1 MKRGPSSERRGETQA
16 SRRSGTSGARAR
28 FDVPVVLIV
37 DDSEDNRELFAMCLE
52 RLGYRI
58 ELAVDGLDGLERARA
73 TLPSVILMDL
83 AMPNMDGFEAT
94 RQIRMDPKLASSV
107 HIIAVTAFSD
117 ALNTQRALSAGCN
130 AILAKPC
137 PPDVLSACVQSAVQA
152 VVARARDV
160 G

>member
-1 MKRGPSSERRGETQA
+1 MSSG
-16 SRRSGTSGARAR
+16 SRPR

-58 ELAVDGLDGLERARA
+58 ELAVDGVDGLERARS
-73 TLPSVILMDL
+73 TFPDVILMDL

-94 RQIRMDPKLASSV
+94 RQIRQDPDLRST

-117 ALNTQRALSAGCN
+117 LVNTQRALAAGCN

-137 PPDVLSACVQSAVQA
+137 PPDVLTACVENAVEGSRA
-152 VVARARDV
+152 RGRARDA

>member
-1 MKRGPSSERRGETQA
+1 M
-16 SRRSGTSGARAR
+16 
-28 FDVPVVLIV
+28 PVVLIV

-58 ELAVDGLDGLERARA
+58 ELAVDGLDGLERARS
-73 TLPSVILMDL
+73 TSPSVILMDL
-83 AMPNMDGFEAT
+83 AMPRMDGFEAT
-94 RQIRMDPKLASSV
+94 RQIRMDPELSSI

-117 ALNTQRALSAGCN
+117 AVNTQRALAAGCN

-137 PPDVLSACVQSAVQA
+137 PPDVLTACVENAVNA
-152 VVARARDV
+152 ARARTRARET

>member
-1 MKRGPSSERRGETQA
+1 
-16 SRRSGTSGARAR
+16 
-28 FDVPVVLIV
+28 VPVVLIV

-52 RLGYRI
+52 RLGYTI
-58 ELAVDGLDGLERARA
+58 ELATDGLDGLERARA

-94 RQIRMDPKLASSV
+94 RQIRLEPRLSSA

-117 ALNTQRALSAGCN
+117 AINTERALGAGCN
-130 AILAKPC
+130 AVLAKPC
-137 PPDVLSACVQSAVQA
+137 PPEILTACVESAVEA
-152 VVARARDV
+152 VHARKRSV